1 MPVLIGKR
9 TVLALKVMNTIFLAV
24 SVLALPYPYGITFG
38 AVKKKREAHLVRD
51 LCHFRLR
58 DIFSLVFF
66 AFKKCQF
73 NFLPKA
79 EQVQAI
85 HAVVTGIMS

>member
-1 MPVLIGKR
+1 MAGN
-9 TVLALKVMNTIFLAV
+9 LKGNYDARFL
-24 SVLALPYPYGITFG
+24 
-38 AVKKKREAHLVRD
+38 EA
-51 LCHFRLR
+51 
-58 DIFSLVFF
+58 IAF

-85 HAVVTGIMS
+85 HAVVTGNDAKQQDFASLFATL

>member
-1 MPVLIGKR
+1 MAGN
-9 TVLALKVMNTIFLAV
+9 LKANYDAKFL
-24 SVLALPYPYGITFG
+24 
-38 AVKKKREAHLVRD
+38 EAIV
-51 LCHFRLR
+51 
-58 DIFSLVFF
+58 F

-85 HAVVTGIMS
+85 HAVVTVNDVKQQDLASLFTT